1 MEPEICCA
9 FTGHRPARLPWGA
22 NESDPRC
29 LALKEEL
36 ARSVEDAYAAG
47 CRHFL
52 CGMAQ
57 GADLYFGEAV
67 LSLRDRRPDVTLE
80 AAIPFAGQADR
91 WPQTDRDRRQVI
103 LDRCDYETV
112 VQHSYSPGC
121 MARRNRYMVDRA
133 RRLIAVYDGQPQG
146 GTYQTLAYAM
156 QKGLAITIVDTE

>member
-1 MEPEICCA
+1 MDMNTCCT

-29 LALKEEL
+29 MILKDRIAQAL
-36 ARSVEDAYAAG
+36 EDAYAAG

-80 AAIPFAGQADR
+80 AAIPYLDQAKN
-91 WPQTDRDRRQVI
+91 WPQSDQDRRQAI
-103 LDRCDYETV
+103 LDQCDYETV
-112 VQHSYSPGC
+112 VSHFYSRGC
-121 MARRNRYMVDRA
+121 LLRRNRYMVDRSC
-133 RRLIAVYDGQPQG
+133 RLIAVYDGIPQG
-146 GTYQTLAYAM
+146 GTFQTLAYAM
-156 QKGLAITIVDTE
+156 QKGIAITIVDTE

>member
-1 MEPEICCA
+1 MEPQTSCA
-9 FTGHRPARLPWGA
+9 FTGHRPVRLPWGT

-29 LALKEEL
+29 LVLKEHL
-36 ARSVEDAYAAG
+36 AQAVEEAYAAG

-57 GADLYFGEAV
+57 GADLYFGEIV
-67 LSLRDRRPDVTLE
+67 LSLRDRRPGVTLE

-91 WPQTDRDRRQVI
+91 WPQTDQERRQTI
-103 LDRCDYETV
+103 LDQCDYETV

-121 MARRNRYMVDRA
+121 MARRNRYMVDRSS
-133 RRLIAVYDGQPQG
+133 RLIAVYDGQPQG

-156 QKGLAITIVDTE
+156 QKGLAIAIVDTE

>member
-36 ARSVEDAYAAG
+36 ARSVEEAYAAG

-91 WPQTDRDRRQVI
+91 WPQADRDRRQAI

-146 GTYQTLAYAM
+146 GTFQTLAYAM
-156 QKGLAITIVDTE
+156 QKGLAITIGDTE

>member
-1 MEPEICCA
+1 MEPKTSCA
-9 FTGHRPARLPWGA
+9 FTGHRPGRLPWGA
-22 NESDPRC
+22 DESDPRC
-29 LALKEEL
+29 MALKERL
-36 ARSVEDAYAAG
+36 AQAVEEAYAAG

-80 AAIPFAGQADR
+80 AAIPYAGQADR
-91 WPQTDRDRRQVI
+91 WAQADRNRRQDI

-133 RRLIAVYDGQPQG
+133 NRLIAVYDGNPQG
-146 GTYQTLAYAM
+146 GTFQTLHYAM
-156 QKGLAITIVDTE
+156 QKCLTIAIVDTD

>member
-36 ARSVEDAYAAG
+36 ARSVEEAYAAG

-57 GADLYFGEAV
+57 GADLYFCEIV

-80 AAIPFAGQADR
+80 AAIPYLDQAKN
-91 WPQTDRDRRQVI
+91 WPQTDQDRRQAI
-103 LDRCDYETV
+103 LDRCDYETMV
-112 VQHSYSPGC
+112 SHSYSRGC
-121 MARRNRYMVDRA
+121 LLRRNRYMVDRSF
-133 RRLIAVYDGQPQG
+133 RLIAVYDGIPQG
-146 GTYQTLAYAM
+146 GTFQTLHYAM
-156 QKGLAITIVDTE
+156 QKGLAISIVDTE

>member
-29 LALKEEL
+29 LALKEAL
-36 ARSVEDAYAAG
+36 AQSVEEAYAAG

-57 GADLYFGEAV
+57 GADLYLGEAV
-67 LSLRDRRPDVTLE
+67 LSLRDRRPNVTLE

-91 WPQTDRDRRQVI
+91 WPQTDRDRRQAI

-156 QKGLAITIVDTE
+156 QKGLTITIVDTE

>member
-1 MEPEICCA
+1 MEPKTCCA

-29 LALKEEL
+29 MILKDRIAQAL
-36 ARSVEDAYAAG
+36 EDAYTAG

-80 AAIPFAGQADR
+80 AAIPYLDQAKNWPQAD
-91 WPQTDRDRRQVI
+91 QDRRQAI
-103 LDRCDYETV
+103 LDRCDYETMV
-112 VQHSYSPGC
+112 SHHYSRGC
-121 MARRNRYMVDRA
+121 LLRRNRYMVDRSC
-133 RRLIAVYDGQPQG
+133 RLIAVYDGIPQG
-146 GTYQTLAYAM
+146 GTFQTLSYAM
-156 QKGLAITIVDTE
+156 AQGKGIAIVDAE

>member
-22 NESDPRC
+22 HESDPRC

-36 ARSVEDAYAAG
+36 AQSVEEAYAAG

-91 WPQTDRDRRQVI
+91 WPQTDRDRRQAI

-146 GTYQTLAYAM
+146 GTFQTLAYAM